1 MADEKMAISRKQI
14 GSEVPMVTNEI
25 TDDCIYAGLFG
36 SLDSLRM
43 GLVSDKIKKL
53 ANEKEIDIVI
63 IDLSNVEAIDT
74 AVAGHINRLI
84 NTLKFVGV
92 ESILCGIKDELADT
106 MVRAGVELESTIIVR
121 NLKSALKESFKAS
134 GYVINKIVENH

>member
-1 MADEKMAISRKQI
+1 MANEKMAISRKQI
-14 GSEVPMVTNEI
+14 GSEVPMVANEI
-25 TDDCIYAGLFG
+25 TEDCIYAGLFG

-53 ANEKEIDIVI
+53 ANEKEIDMVI

-74 AVAGHINRLI
+74 AVAGHINRLV
-84 NTLKFVGV
+84 NTLKLVGV

-106 MVRAGVELESTIIVR
+106 MVKAGVELESATIVR
-121 NLKSALKESFKAS
+121 NLKAALKVSFTIN
-134 GYVINKIVENH
+134 GYIFTKRDN

>member
-1 MADEKMAISRKQI
+1 MATEKMAISRKQI

-43 GLVSDKIKKL
+43 GLVSDKIKKI
-53 ANEKEIDIVI
+53 ANDKEIDIVI

-74 AVAGHINRLI
+74 AVAGHINRLV
-84 NTLKFVGV
+84 NTLKLVGV
-92 ESILCGIKDELADT
+92 DAILCGIKDELADT
-106 MVRAGVELESTIIVR
+106 MVKAGVELDSATIVR
-121 NLKSALKESFKAS
+121 NLKSALKVSFTMS
-134 GYVINKIVENH
+134 GYTLSKIDS

>member
-1 MADEKMAISRKQI
+1 MLSEKMAISRKQI

-53 ANEKEIDIVI
+53 ANDKEIDIVI
-63 IDLSNVEAIDT
+63 VDLSNVEAIDT
-74 AVAGHINRLI
+74 AVAGHINRLV
-84 NTLKFVGV
+84 NTLKLVGV
-92 ESILCGIKDELADT
+92 ESILCGVKDELADT
-106 MVRAGVELESTIIVR
+106 MVKAGVELESATIVR
-121 NLKSALKESFKAS
+121 NLKAALKVSFTMS
-134 GYVINKIVENH
+134 GYTLTKINE